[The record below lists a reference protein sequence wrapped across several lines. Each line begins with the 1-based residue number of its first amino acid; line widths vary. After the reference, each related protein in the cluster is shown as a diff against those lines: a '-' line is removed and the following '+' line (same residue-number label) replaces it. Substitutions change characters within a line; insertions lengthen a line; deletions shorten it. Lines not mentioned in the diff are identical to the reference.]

1 MFSDLLEIAREL
13 HENGCKDAAAVQAG
27 TALELHLRLL
37 AAKHNIETVRLVRSL
52 ASIQDQTK
60 SP

>member
-13 HENGCKDAAAVQAG
+13 HGSGYEDAAAVQAG

-37 AAKHNIETVRLVRSL
+37 AEKHNIEIVRSTF
-52 ASIQDQTK
+52 SK
-60 SP
+60 SAATHVWR